1 MKSEGAYNSNII
13 FFYCCIEI
21 YQPFV
26 FLAFVS
32 ICQIFTLA
40 YTVNM
45 AVIVIVS
52 SFLCFSS
59 SSEYGPCLI
68 VSGLLCE
75 FYSFLCLKG
84 DELHSLK
91 KFVLLL
97 LSDKK
102 ECYS

>member
-1 MKSEGAYNSNII
+1 MKWFFSDFITCFTLEWTNCTVDKLAFFMKGLMKSEGAYNINII

-52 SFLCFSS
+52 SFLHHQSM
-59 SSEYGPCLI
+59 
-68 VSGLLCE
+68 V
-75 FYSFLCLKG
+75 
-84 DELHSLK
+84 H
-91 KFVLLL
+91 V
-97 LSDKK
+97 
-102 ECYS
+102 